1 MKRVL
6 IYFAIA
12 FVLFVIWTLIEA
24 PLKRLISEMKKHKI
38 GRIIIKVFVV
48 IGNIIG
54 LILSFLLYT
63 SE

>member
-12 FVLFVIWTLIEA
+12 FVLYVIWTFIEA

-38 GRIIIKVFVV
+38 GRFIIKVFVV